1 MLSRLFLF
9 YLCFGHLKAFQVSQ
23 PHRQTA
29 STNGTVT
36 FTCSYTSPTKNFSDV
51 QVHLMRRVHNDSL
64 PCAKLRNDIQKSVS
78 CLMSEKE
85 GSVTFNIFNFTHND
99 TDLYVCRV
107 HRKLPLPFVSRDG
120 DGTLLVFP
128 EIKTEDT
135 KPSICLDDSLL
146 WILVGVAAFSIIYSI
161 SVTFAC
167 LKLKVS
173 LDEEMDLSE
182 AHSNGQVHL
191 QAGDSPSRQKRRRGD
206 PDANSEY
213 MDMRKVQA
221 RMQEPSRDRN
231 FNSQHFHI

>member
-167 LKLKVS
+167 LKLKV
-173 LDEEMDLSE
+173 
-182 AHSNGQVHL
+182 HL